1 MYVGFSALSLFE
13 VFEIM
18 GRRLYYGMTRRAPRF
33 KAVAQAVL
41 SAIIAKNQLQ
51 RRQEMNNL
59 NNMNNLA

>member
-18 GRRLYYGMTRRAPRF
+18 GRRFYYGMTRRAPRF

-51 RRQEMNNL
+51 KRQEMNNL
-59 NNMNNLA
+59 NNLA